1 MALAYKVATLA
12 FDSTTPPKATFYR
25 TYFWKKK
32 NVNQTARVVVGR
44 IREILDIRLFKNH
57 KIQNKAPYLQKHLIN
72 TKPTTDGEI
81 SQNL

>member
-32 NVNQTARVVVGR
+32 NVNQTARVVVGGGILEKFWTLGSLKTTKYR
-44 IREILDIRLFKNH
+44 I
-57 KIQNKAPYLQKHLIN
+57 KHLI
-72 TKPTTDGEI
+72 TKNI
-81 SQNL
+81 